1 VSFLLA
7 EKLDRLTAVCSS
19 IFVLVSVSRSIST
32 IGYSL
37 FITINELMAGT
48 RHLHREIKKSRQESF
63 IGLPRGCQRECIN
76 HEKCKFQLELIG
88 NESRESIESH
98 SQTVASESVLSRKH
112 EIVERARRWIT
123 MNENTLR
130 CVIKKNSNMNNSL
143 IIGEGFFLLYL
154 SRHMGLFSRLP
165 ANARS
170 AWLRSAFSSRV
181 FRKRRPE
188 GIFPFLPCT
197 SILAHL
203 SPHARV
209 QSTFFFFASHPS
221 RFLLQLCTL

>member
-1 VSFLLA
+1 VPFLLV
-7 EKLDRLTAVCSS
+7 EKLDRLTVSSS
-19 IFVLVSVSRSIST
+19 IFMRASVSRSIST
-32 IGYSL
+32 VWYSM
-37 FITINELMAGT
+37 FVTINELMAGT
-48 RHLHREIKKSRQESF
+48 WHLHREIKRSRQVSF
-63 IGLPRGCQRECIN
+63 IGLPRGCQRECIKY
-76 HEKCKFQLELIG
+76 EKCKFQPELIG
-88 NESRESIESH
+88 NESRESIESR

-112 EIVERARRWIT
+112 EIVGRARRWIT

-154 SRHMGLFSRLP
+154 SRLHIGLFSRLP

-170 AWLRSAFSSRV
+170 AWLRSAFSYSRA

-188 GIFPFLPCT
+188 GILPFLPCT

-203 SPHARV
+203 FPYARA
-209 QSTFFFFASHPS
+209 QSTFFFASHPS
-221 RFLLQLCTL
+221 RFLL